1 MKKSTLEKCIVGFGK
16 RLLNVIRNL
25 SGIRQTFNLI
35 SSPMLAASIHSLL
48 RGRDFPGSDDKT
60 SGCGTFVKKERVYG
74 IRTPPLLPAPPKIS
88 TRFSNRDKLI
98 PVYLSLE
105 RTLLLI

>member
-1 MKKSTLEKCIVGFGK
+1 MKKSALEKCIVGFGK

-48 RGRDFPGSDDKT
+48 RGRDFPSSEDKT
-60 SGCGTFVKKERVYG
+60 SGCGTFVKKERECR
-74 IRTPPLLPAPPKIS
+74 ISTPLLPAPPKIS
-88 TRFSNRDKLI
+88 ARFSSRDKLI

>member
-1 MKKSTLEKCIVGFGK
+1 MKKSALEKCIVGFGK

-48 RGRDFPGSDDKT
+48 RGRDFPSSDDKT
-60 SGCGTFVKKERVYG
+60 SGSGTFREKGARMQDQY
-74 IRTPPLLPAPPKIS
+74 PPPSSPSKNLC
-88 TRFSNRDKLI
+88 
-98 PVYLSLE
+98 PVQQ
-105 RTLLLI
+105 

>member
-25 SGIRQTFNLI
+25 SGIRQTFKLI

-48 RGRDFPGSDDKT
+48 RGRDFPGSEDKT
-60 SGCGTFVKKERVYG
+60 SGCGTFVKKEREYG
-74 IRTPPLLPAPPKIS
+74 IRTPLLPAPPKIS

-98 PVYLSLE
+98 PVRLSLE